1 MKTLIRTLLSGA
13 SLAAALFGV
22 TSYAAE
28 TTIDVYK
35 SPTCGCCT
43 KWIDHLR
50 ANGFTVRAL
59 DVSNNDAARKGAGIP
74 AALGSCHTA
83 LVNGYAIEGHVP
95 AQDIK
100 RLLKERPKAIGLT
113 VPGMPMGSP
122 GMEGPRSEPYNVL
135 LIDQQGGTT
144 VYSRHVPSGP
154 GDSVLKLKPRN
165 GS

>member
-1 MKTLIRTLLSGA
+1 MNKLLRTFLSGA
-13 SLAAALFGV
+13 SLATALFGV
-22 TSYAAE
+22 AAYAAG

-50 ANGFTVRAL
+50 SNGFTVRTY
-59 DVSNNDAARKGAGIP
+59 DTGNHAARERAGISP
-74 AALGSCHTA
+74 AIGSCHTA

-100 RLLKERPKAIGLT
+100 RLLKERPRAIGLT

-122 GMEGPRSEPYNVL
+122 GMEGPRSDPYNVL
-135 LIDQQGGTT
+135 LIDKQGGTS
-144 VYSRHVPSGP
+144 VYSRHVPSDP
-154 GDSVLKLKPRN
+154 GDSILKLGGKP
-165 GS
+165 